1 MNESLAEV
9 FERARRNANEN
20 DWIAAGR
27 DVETLLTLGRH
38 DPASINLATMILFR
52 SGAADRAIALL
63 RAAVERSPKDA
74 SLAGNLAN
82 ALYESGAH
90 RESLDWHARAIALD
104 PKSPGL
110 QLNRAI
116 ALRGAGEREQVIEA
130 LRQVLRLDP
139 RNDNARRTLAG
150 ACAES
155 GALEE
160 AERLYADLLV
170 RRDDAALRIR
180 AALLLPPIL
189 PSLESIPG
197 IRQRFE
203 ANLDALI
210 GSGLRIESPG
220 DVGTTC
226 FFLAY
231 HGENELALQRRIA
244 DLYLEAC
251 PALPFTAAH
260 CAVPARPGPERR
272 LRVGFLSANLRAHTI
287 GRLFRDLIG
296 GLDPARFET
305 ILFRRPGPAADEV
318 SHEIDRSVARVVPI
332 ATDLRNAQQQMAAC
346 ALDIMVY
353 PDIGMDTASFSLAFA
368 RLAPVQCVAWGH
380 PVTTA
385 IPTIDYFLSWNE
397 WERDDAA
404 THYAERLIRMRALP
418 VCYRRPVFEPKRM
431 RRARFGLPEKATLY
445 LCLQTLFK
453 FHPSFDPMIA
463 AILRGDPNGVLVLI
477 EGQWASWKNL
487 LLERFRRAMPD
498 VVDRI
503 RFVPPQTNEDFLAL
517 TALGDVILDPPVF
530 GGGNTTLEALA
541 AGRPVVTLPG
551 PYLRSRIAQG
561 FLRHIGEERL
571 VARDISQY
579 VDIALAWGRMGAAA
593 REVETA
599 QIAAKAEQL
608 FGQTGTIR
616 EHEAFF
622 FAAHE
627 AAASGRRL
635 SAWPI

>member
-9 FERARRNANEN
+9 YERARRHANAS
-20 DWIAAGR
+20 DWQAAGR
-27 DVETLLTLGRH
+27 DVETLLTFGGN
-38 DPASINLATMILFR
+38 DAASINLATMILFR
-52 SGAADRAIALL
+52 SGAADRAIGLL
-63 RAAVERSPKDA
+63 RAAVERMPNDA
-74 SLAGNLAN
+74 SLVGNLAN

-90 RESLDWHARAIALD
+90 RESLEWHASAVALD
-104 PKSPGL
+104 ATNPGL

-116 ALRGAGEREQVIEA
+116 ALRGAGEREQAIEA

-139 RNDNARRTLAG
+139 RNDHARRKLAG

-155 GALEE
+155 GAMDE

-189 PSLESIPG
+189 PSIESIPG

-203 ANLDALI
+203 RNLDGLI
-210 GSGLRIESPG
+210 GSGLRIESPSE
-220 DVGTTC
+220 VGTTC

-251 PALPFTAAH
+251 PALPFTAPH
-260 CAVPARPGPERR
+260 CAIQAHADPQRR
-272 LRVGFLSANLRAHTI
+272 LRIGFLSANLRAHTI
-287 GRLFRDLIG
+287 GRMFRDLIG
-296 GLDPARFET
+296 GLDPDRFET
-305 ILFRRPGPAADEV
+305 ILFRRPGPAADDV
-318 SHEIDRSVARVVPI
+318 SREIDQSVTRVVPI
-332 ATDLRNAQQQMAAC
+332 ATDLRNAQRQMADC

-353 PDIGMDTASFSLAFA
+353 PDIGMDTASFALAFA

-418 VCYRRPVFEPKRM
+418 VCYRRPVFDPKRM
-431 RRARFGLPEKATLY
+431 KRARFGLPEKATLY

-463 AILRGDPNGVLVLI
+463 AILRGDPNGILVLI

-487 LLERFRRAMPD
+487 LLERFGRTMPD

-503 RFVPPQTNEDFLAL
+503 CFVPPQTNEDFLAL
-517 TALGDVILDPPVF
+517 TALGDVILDPPMF

-561 FLRHIGEERL
+561 FLRHIGEDRL
-571 VARDISQY
+571 IARDISQY
-579 VDIALAWGRMGAAA
+579 VDTALAWGRLSPTA
-593 REVETA
+593 REAETA
-599 QIAAKAEQL
+599 RIAAEADRL

-622 FAAHE
+622 RAAHE
-627 AAASGRRL
+627 AAASSRRL
-635 SAWPI
+635 AAWPI